1 MNVADRSISSRSQ
14 KGITLLELMIVVVIV
29 GILAAVAY
37 PSYREQVRRSNRS
50 EGRTML
56 QNAAAVQERFF
67 SNRNTYA
74 TLAELV
80 AQGIP
85 ATSENGYYTL
95 TVPAVDGT
103 SYTLRVATAAGG
115 GQADDAHCATMTLTS
130 TGVKGGTNADCWP

>member
-1 MNVADRSISSRSQ
+1 MNVADRSIAFRSQ

-56 QNAAAVQERFF
+56 QNAAALQERFF
-67 SNRNTYA
+67 SNNNRYA
-74 TLAELV
+74 TLAELGL
-80 AQGIP
+80 A

-95 TVPAVDGT
+95 SIPAADGT
-103 SYTLRVATAAGG
+103 SYTLQVAVAAAG